1 MKRNKLLS
9 ILIVLAL
16 LLGMLPAAVSAQ
28 SDIYTFLRQSCRNL
42 LFCPAVPDI
51 HRMIQ
56 PVRFQVRN
64 HGVLRLYLV
73 RSHFSAGHVVDL
85 LP

>member
-28 SDIYTFLRQSCRNL
+28 SEI
-42 LFCPAVPDI
+42 
-51 HRMIQ
+51 
-56 PVRFQVRN
+56 
-64 HGVLRLYLV
+64 
-73 RSHFSAGHVVDL
+73 
-85 LP
+85 

>member
-28 SDIYTFLRQSCRNL
+28 SEIYTINSPRVEFARTRATTEAPTLAQGNHAGYLERVANM
-42 LFCPAVPDI
+42 PD
-51 HRMIQ
+51 
-56 PVRFQVRN
+56 
-64 HGVLRLYLV
+64 
-73 RSHFSAGHVVDL
+73 
-85 LP
+85 